1 MEPIPKFKLREP
13 LIILALIFLF
23 IFWAINALN
32 TGNAFWFFPVQP
44 AFQPSRIVVRHYG
57 QTVDLQPG
65 SPGFSELALAL
76 NDTFASGF
84 DNNDL
89 VSIGLSEETLR
100 RYAEEELVIE
110 SYYGQ
115 NISFNTRV
123 RMNNVTQL
131 LIPLDGT
138 HADQRYL
145 FFGGRGQWRIG
156 AMVMSDDSRLR
167 NTMRSLGYLAGES

>member
-110 SYYGQ
+110 SYHPAVDSTGRHACGPAV
-115 NISFNTRV
+115 SFFWRT
-123 RMNNVTQL
+123 
-131 LIPLDGT
+131 GT
-138 HADQRYL
+138 VAH
-145 FFGGRGQWRIG
+145 RGNG
-156 AMVMSDDSRLR
+156 D
-167 NTMRSLGYLAGES
+167 E